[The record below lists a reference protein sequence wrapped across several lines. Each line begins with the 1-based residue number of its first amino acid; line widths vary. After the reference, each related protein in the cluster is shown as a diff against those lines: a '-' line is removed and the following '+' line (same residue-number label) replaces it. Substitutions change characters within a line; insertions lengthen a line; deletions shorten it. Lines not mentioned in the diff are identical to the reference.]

1 VIAALMLIALQ
12 SASPAAA
19 PQDNS
24 PQPDDIVITAT
35 RDSCKVKFADKDMT
49 DAEFDRRAEEWK
61 AGKPVRVISRGD
73 AAFACVRKISSKLFA
88 RGVMKILF
96 VDPDG
101 KPALPFDTSKEY
113 PRYDTTTGAPG
124 AASGGGSGGGSGSW
138 LELRAR
144 EHRFITRTAA
154 QLILEGKCDE
164 ARTFTLKEG
173 DLEAAAS
180 VAEICRK

>member
-1 VIAALMLIALQ
+1 MIAALMLIALQ
-12 SASPAAA
+12 SA

-73 AAFACVRKISSKLFA
+73 ADFACVRKISAKLFA
-88 RGVMKILF
+88 RGVMRILF

-101 KPALPFDTSKEY
+101 KPALPFDTSKEF

-124 AASGGGSGGGSGSW
+124 AGGGGTTGSW
-138 LELRAR
+138 VELRAR

-154 QLILEGKCDE
+154 QLILDGKCDE
-164 ARTFTLKEG
+164 ARTFALKEG
-173 DLEAAAS
+173 DLDAAAA
-180 VAEICRK
+180 VVEICRK